1 MKVAIIGA
9 GNVSWHFTMRLLQ
22 HSSIHLSIHS
32 RDELNS
38 IWKSFPQ
45 SLIRSL
51 SKKVS
56 PDTECVIIAVNDD
69 HIGSLLHEYSVPT
82 DCTIVHTS
90 GTQPLQVLAE
100 HSKHTGVIYPLQTL
114 TRGVPEAHIPLYLES
129 NSKQAE
135 TTVKRLASLLSDTF
149 SFATSEDR
157 RVIHLSAVFV
167 SEYFVNHQLLLAE
180 EILRD
185 VNLPLAILGPL
196 VRQTIEKAI
205 KHGPLIAQTG
215 PAVRNDL
222 KTIQLHESMI
232 HQEVGLSIYKLL
244 TSSIRNS
251 GTKR

>member
-9 GNVSWHFTMRLLQ
+9 GNVSWHFTMRLLK

-38 IWKSFPQ
+38 TWKSFPQ

-51 SKKVS
+51 SKTVS

-69 HIGSLLHEYSVPT
+69 HIGSILHEYSVPT

-90 GTQPLQVLAE
+90 GTQPLQTLTD
-100 HSKHTGVIYPLQTL
+100 HSKYTGVIYPLQTL
-114 TRGVPEAHIPLYLES
+114 TQGVPEAHIPLYLES

-135 TTVKRLASLLSDTF
+135 TTVKQLASLLSDTF
-149 SFATSEDR
+149 SFATSEER
-157 RVIHLSAVFV
+157 RVIHLSAVFA
-167 SEYFVNHQLLLAE
+167 SNFVNHQLLLAE
-180 EILRD
+180 EILRY
-185 VNLPLAILGPL
+185 VNLPLAILEPL

-215 PAVRNDL
+215 PAIRNDL

-232 HQEVGLSIYKLL
+232 HQEAALSIYKLL

>member
-9 GNVSWHFTMRLLQ
+9 GNVSWHFTLRLLQ
-22 HSSIHLSIHS
+22 HASIQLSIHS

-38 IWKSFPQ
+38 PWKSFPQ

-69 HIGSLLHEYSVPT
+69 HIGSILHEYNVPT

-100 HSKHTGVIYPLQTL
+100 QSKYTGVIYPLQTL
-114 TRGVPEAHIPLYLES
+114 TQGVPEAHIPLYLES

-135 TTVKRLASLLSDTF
+135 TTVKQLASLLSDTF
-149 SFATSEDR
+149 SFATSEER
-157 RVIHLSAVFV
+157 RVIHLSAIFA
-167 SEYFVNHQLLLAE
+167 SNFVNHQLLLAE

-185 VNLPLAILGPL
+185 VNLPLAILEPL

-215 PAVRNDL
+215 PAIRNDL
-222 KTIQLHESMI
+222 KTVQLHESMI
-232 HQEVGLSIYKLL
+232 HQEAALSIYKLL